1 MKRHFERQ
9 ADYCT
14 AFGAELTARL
24 LRLLPD
30 CISARSALGQR
41 IAHWPGDPAPEAG
54 NLPLRLAGGLH
65 AYIWADQ
72 PERRTL
78 TDAAISL
85 NPPLPLRSSAIEFLR
100 QRLAAPWTGCHLI
113 YSTVAWQYF
122 SQDEKSQ
129 ITNLIATRGAEAK
142 SPLAGL
148 RIDADGKSPGA
159 AMQLDL
165 WPEQKQIELGRMD
178 FHGRWITWTAPQPG

>member
-41 IAHWPGDPAPEAG
+41 IAHWPGDPAPEAD

-65 AYIWADQ
+65 ALLLSDKAR
-72 PERRTL
+72 E
-78 TDAAISL
+78 
-85 NPPLPLRSSAIEFLR
+85 
-100 QRLAAPWTGCHLI
+100 LAPT
-113 YSTVAWQYF
+113 YQS
-122 SQDEKSQ
+122 
-129 ITNLIATRGAEAK
+129 GAMK
-142 SPLAGL
+142 
-148 RIDADGKSPGA
+148 DADMPA
-159 AMQLDL
+159 LL
-165 WPEQKQIELGRMD
+165 
-178 FHGRWITWTAPQPG
+178 